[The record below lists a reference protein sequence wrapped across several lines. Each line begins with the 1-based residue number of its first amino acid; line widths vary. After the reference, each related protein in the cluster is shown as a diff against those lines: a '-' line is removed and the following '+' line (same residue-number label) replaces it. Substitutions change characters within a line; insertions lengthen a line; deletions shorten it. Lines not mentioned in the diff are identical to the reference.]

1 VSGRTTGGDR
11 EGTLRVGLTGNI
23 GSGKSTVAAL
33 LAKRGAAVIDAD
45 ALARTATEDRAVRER
60 IARDLGPE
68 FVTEDGIDRPALAA
82 LVFEEAE
89 ARRRLEAI
97 IHPWVR
103 AAAAAREA
111 ELIAGPR
118 PPVIVHDVP
127 LLFESGLDADMDATV
142 VVTAPLE
149 TRIDRVARRRG
160 LDERAV
166 RARDAAQL
174 PLAVKAERAT
184 FVVDNAGRDAA
195 LVPQVAALWEALMA
209 LRANPERRKG

>member
-1 VSGRTTGGDR
+1 MSGRATGGGP
-11 EGTLRVGLTGNI
+11 EATLRVGLTGNI

-33 LAKRGAAVIDAD
+33 LAARGAAVIDAD
-45 ALARTATEDRAVRER
+45 ALARSATDDPAVRTR
-60 IARDLGPE
+60 IAGDLGPE
-68 FVTEDGIDRPALAA
+68 FVTDVGIDRPALAA

-111 ELIAGPR
+111 DLIARSR
-118 PPVIVHDVP
+118 PSVIVHDVP
-127 LLFESGLDADMDATV
+127 LLFENGLDADMDATV

-149 TRIDRVARRRG
+149 TRIARMARRRG
-160 LDERAV
+160 MDERAV

-174 PLAVKAERAT
+174 PLAEKAERAT
-184 FVVDNAGRDAA
+184 FVVDNAGGDAA
-195 LVPQVAALWEALMA
+195 LVPQVAALWAALMT
-209 LRANPERRKG
+209 LRAPTRHEPR